1 MTDITKPHNRL
12 AVTAQADR
20 NLAINQMMKHHR
32 RQLKEGMSP
41 KDIVM
46 PLLMRWQ
53 DAYAASGLHMT
64 TDEILIFLMRT
75 TYKDL
80 LKLESQGVC

>member
-1 MTDITKPHNRL
+1 MGDITKPHNRQT
-12 AVTAQADR
+12 VTERADR

-32 RQLKEGMSP
+32 RQLAEGMSP

-53 DAYAASGLHMT
+53 DAYASEG
-64 TDEILIFLMRT
+64 MR
-75 TYKDL
+75 
-80 LKLESQGVC
+80 